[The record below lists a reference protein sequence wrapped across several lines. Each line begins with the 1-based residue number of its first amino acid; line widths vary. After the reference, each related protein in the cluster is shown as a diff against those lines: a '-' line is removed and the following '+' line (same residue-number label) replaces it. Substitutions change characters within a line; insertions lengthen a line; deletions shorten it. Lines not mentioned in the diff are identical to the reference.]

1 MKQLIT
7 AVAGLPGVGKTNWI
21 RQQFTQQPTL
31 YFSPATRLGIDQ
43 TRLAAEFPH
52 VQFLADDQQTQLRNL
67 LASGVTAYLE
77 LGYHLDLAKILPILN
92 TLNCHRVA
100 IVPAGTQEASE
111 WDEWADE
118 IIASS
123 SGVIDATSLWVANT
137 TGHVI
142 DPDSLEVFW
151 DELTQGAYGV
161 VSRAKGIFE
170 LADGLSVYGDFV
182 AGLQPQFDE
191 LNLPRWLEGR
201 PQRLSGIEVWGNQ
214 LDETAIAQTFQDCC
228 LSDAAIHHYQQQVKE
243 LLSEEARV

>member
-1 MKQLIT
+1 MT

-21 RQQFTQQPTL
+21 RQQLTQQPTL
-31 YFSPATRLGIDQ
+31 YFSPATRIGIDQ

-52 VQFLADDQQTQLRNL
+52 MQFLADDQQAQLGSF
-67 LASGVTAYLE
+67 LASGVNAYLE
-77 LGYHLDLAKILPILN
+77 LGYHLDLAQIAPILD

-100 IVPAGTQEASE
+100 IVPAGMQETSDWE
-111 WDEWADE
+111 EWADE
-118 IIASS
+118 MITGS
-123 SGVIDATSLWVANT
+123 SGAIDANSLWVANT

-151 DELTQGAYGV
+151 YELTQGAYGT

-170 LADGLSVYGDFV
+170 LVDGLSVYGDFV
-182 AGLQPQFDE
+182 AGLQPQDFDE

-214 LDETAIAQTFQDCC
+214 LDEAAIAQTFQDCC
-228 LSDAAIHHYQQQVKE
+228 LSDAVIHHYQQQVKE
-243 LLSEEARV
+243 ILSQEAMV

>member
-1 MKQLIT
+1 VTQLIT

-21 RQQFTQQPTL
+21 RQQLTQRPTL
-31 YFSPATRLGIDQ
+31 YFSPATRIGIDQ
-43 TRLAAEFPH
+43 TRLAAEFPF
-52 VQFLADDQQTQLRNL
+52 VQVLADDQQTQLWQ
-67 LASGVTAYLE
+67 LASGVSAYIE
-77 LGYHLDLAKILPILN
+77 LGYHLDLAKIAPILD
-92 TLNCHRVA
+92 TLNCHRVV
-100 IVPAGTQEASE
+100 IVPAGTQVSD

-118 IIASS
+118 IIVGSLGATN
-123 SGVIDATSLWVANT
+123 ATSLWVANT

-151 DELTQGAYGV
+151 YELTQGAYGV

-182 AGLQPQFDE
+182 AGMQPKEFDE

-228 LSDAAIHHYQQQVKE
+228 LSDVAIRHYQQQVQE
-243 LLSEEARV
+243 MLAEEAMV